1 MCMYGYTQAHCS
13 KWSAVSCTKST
24 STCTSVT
31 VLFKLPLGLLAA
43 GRDVDSPLSSF
54 TITLLKLRVI
64 GRNEF
69 LAHLIRWR
77 RCLQICQC
85 LKLNVRGPAPNS
97 LATTVSGMAPVIV
110 MPWYGCEGE
119 ERARSIQLPGNVLH
133 TPVTYRQIRELT
145 GSAKV

>member
-1 MCMYGYTQAHCS
+1 MYVTKYRGVWIQLRPSFIRTSCAFQAP
-13 KWSAVSCTKST
+13 
-24 STCTSVT
+24 
-31 VLFKLPLGLLAA
+31 FGLLAA

-64 GRNEF
+64 GQNEF

-77 RCLQICQC
+77 RCLQICSC
-85 LKLNVRGPAPNS
+85 LKLNVRRPAPNS

-110 MPWYGCEGE
+110 VTWYGCEG
-119 ERARSIQLPGNVLH
+119 ARSIQLPGNVLH

-145 GSAKV
+145 GSAEV